1 MLARL
6 IVRIIVRNDKT
17 VLKIKADVASFYL
30 YLCAITIMQRNTIR
44 KI

>member
-6 IVRIIVRNDKT
+6 IVRIIVQNDKT

-30 YLCAITIMQRNTIR
+30 IAVR
-44 KI
+44 